1 MSWRLNPSFMCSPRR
16 RSISARSSSR
26 KKTLS
31 GSARD
36 GTPAYRPQGVGWSWS
51 RLRASST
58 ARAWFAAF
66 GYLIN
71 DRIAPV
77 VDGEWTNYEPA
88 RASVPKPIPTSCWT
102 DAPQKIPVYL
112 RYLRAHGVGLS
123 GYQPQFLELPGVR

>member
-1 MSWRLNPSFMCSPRR
+1 MGPVVYAFHH
-16 RSISARSSSR
+16 
-26 KKTLS
+26 
-31 GSARD
+31 
-36 GTPAYRPQGVGWSWS
+36 PAGQHN
-51 RLRASST
+51 RA
-58 ARAWFAAF
+58 AWFAAF